1 MRTGTDLIETD
12 YRVGGPVHGPIY
24 ALGRVIDFLFG
35 LLYTVLVVRLVLEF
49 IDATRNSGFFSF
61 IRKLSDPF
69 FAPFQGIVGSTA
81 VDGAHR
87 IVWPIVIAIVA
98 YMILHA
104 LIRGFLRLLV
114 RA

>member
-1 MRTGTDLIETD
+1 MGTRTDLIETG
-12 YRVGGPVHGPIY
+12 YPAGGPIY

-35 LLYTVLVVRLVLEF
+35 ILYTLLVVRLVLEF
-49 IDATRNSGFFSF
+49 INAARGSGFFVF
-61 IRKLSDPF
+61 IRRLTDPF

-81 VDGAHR
+81 VDGSHR
-87 IVWPIVIAIVA
+87 IVWPIVIAIVV
-98 YMILHA
+98 YMIVHA